1 MNFKKWVKSIQTAAY
16 NGARTVF
23 NFVYFSSPQSLLN
36 VPIVLYEADS
46 IDQSF
51 ILNGLSRSGHTA
63 WSLVTGII
71 FLSAR
76 SDLVQNAQ
84 NSNFAR
90 IGPLR
95 GCRCAAAH

>member
-1 MNFKKWVKSIQTAAY
+1 MVQN
-16 NGARTVF
+16 
-23 NFVYFSSPQSLLN
+23 L
-36 VPIVLYEADS
+36 PIVLYEADS

-76 SDLVQNAQ
+76 SNLVQNAQ